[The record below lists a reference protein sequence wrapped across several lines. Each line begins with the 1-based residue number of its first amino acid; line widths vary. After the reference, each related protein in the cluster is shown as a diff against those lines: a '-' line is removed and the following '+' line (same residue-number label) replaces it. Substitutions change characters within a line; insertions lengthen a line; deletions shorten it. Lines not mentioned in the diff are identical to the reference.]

1 MTNPVFDTSARGRSS
16 RALVSAH
23 ERRSSARAE
32 LERRSRA
39 LVSAHER
46 RSSATSARALGER
59 SYERFNV
66 DFSARCAH
74 MSARSARALLV
85 LLLPINRSFRCSEIG
100 MPDNIFSARARR
112 AKTSKF
118 IFYDYSHDSK
128 ITPGGWIHKLHVKYH
143 QLTRRNSGN
152 KS

>member
-1 MTNPVFDTSARGRSS
+1 M
-16 RALVSAH
+16 SAH

-85 LLLPINRSFRCSEIG
+85 LLLPINPG
-100 MPDNIFSARARR
+100 
-112 AKTSKF
+112 F
-118 IFYDYSHDSK
+118 IFVPNYGL
-128 ITPGGWIHKLHVKYH
+128 TP
-143 QLTRRNSGN
+143 N
-152 KS
+152 KGHLLYLLN